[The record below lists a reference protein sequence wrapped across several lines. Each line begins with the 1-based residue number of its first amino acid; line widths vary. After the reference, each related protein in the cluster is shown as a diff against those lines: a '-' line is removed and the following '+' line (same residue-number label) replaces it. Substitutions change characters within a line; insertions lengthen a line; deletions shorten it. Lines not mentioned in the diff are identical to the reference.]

1 MFKFTK
7 EQVLNMVKEYEAEK
21 KNVQRV
27 PHYYK
32 RNGKM
37 VERSYPDYVYTNRYH
52 ELFVLLSSDE
62 SKVFQCRDCGEFV
75 NYFSLESWCCDFE
88 NDSYLCD
95 CCYEESQGE
104 DL

>member
-1 MFKFTK
+1 MFTK
-7 EQVLNMVKEYEAEK
+7 EQVLMMAKEYETEK

-37 VERSYPDYVYTNRYH
+37 VERSYPDYVYTDRYY
-52 ELFVLLSSDE
+52 ELRNLLSSDE
-62 SKVFQCRDCGEFV
+62 GKVFQCRDCGEWV
-75 NYFSLESWCCDFE
+75 GYFSLEAWCCDFE
-88 NDSYLCD
+88 NDSYLCG
-95 CCYEESQGE
+95 CCYEDSQSE